1 VAARPG
7 DARSGLGDTAR
18 SGLPSH
24 GPERNGAPDPLSH
37 ATPDAE
43 LVEAQLAAGRGDPV
57 DDLQTPE
64 EEREL
69 EELATGDAGAP
80 GADGPSS
87 GSAVAAGGRGDA
99 GGELEVAP
107 AATPARK
114 PSAVS
119 RLRTFLRG
127 SWAELQ
133 RVQWPDRRQ
142 VMQATGVVVGFVIV
156 AGAFLGGADWAAGKI
171 MDFILK

>member
-1 VAARPG
+1 VRSTDDRASARDNGAAE
-7 DARSGLGDTAR
+7 S
-18 SGLPSH
+18 
-24 GPERNGAPDPLSH
+24 NGAPDPLAH

-43 LVEAQLAAGRGDPV
+43 LAEAQLAAGRADADDEPFDAV
-57 DDLQTPE
+57 DTPE

-69 EELATGDAGAP
+69 EELATAAGAQS
-80 GADGPSS
+80 PS
-87 GSAVAAGGRGDA
+87 GRGRA
-99 GGELEVAP
+99 SRGGAELAAPTSAAP
-107 AATPARK
+107 ARRAPLG
-114 PSAVS
+114 S
-119 RLRTFLRG
+119 RLVNFIRG

-156 AGAFLGGADWAAGKI
+156 AGIYLGVADWAAGKI